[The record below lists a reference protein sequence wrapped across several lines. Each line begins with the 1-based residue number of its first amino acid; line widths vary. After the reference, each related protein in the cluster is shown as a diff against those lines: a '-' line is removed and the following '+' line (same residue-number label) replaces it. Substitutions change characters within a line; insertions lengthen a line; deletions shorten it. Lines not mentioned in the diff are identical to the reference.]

1 MSSKQEPQV
10 KPREIVF
17 EAGYERMKEIG
28 GRLDSGDV
36 TVAEMCDLYA
46 EGKGLGRALM
56 EYLDEREGE
65 LQEIDEGRNL
75 PRFKVVSTAGEA
87 NEVQDEVQAEEPRA
101 PAAPAAQ
108 DEIPF

>member
-1 MSSKQEPQV
+1 MSSTQEGQA

-28 GRLDSGDV
+28 TRLDSGDV
-36 TVAEMCDLYA
+36 PVAEMCDLYA

-75 PRFKVVSTAGEA
+75 PRFKVVATSRQAGAE
-87 NEVQDEVQAEEPRA
+87 DEPASPAA
-101 PAAPAAQ
+101 PAAPAQ

>member
-1 MSSKQEPQV
+1 MSSKQESQV

-17 EAGYERMKEIG
+17 ETGYERMKEIG

-75 PRFKVVSTAGEA
+75 PRFKVVATAG
-87 NEVQDEVQAEEPRA
+87 EVQAEEAPE

>member
-1 MSSKQEPQV
+1 MSSRQAAEQPK
-10 KPREIVF
+10 EIVF

-28 GRLDSGDV
+28 ARLDSADV

-75 PRFKVVSTAGEA
+75 PRFRVLGP
-87 NEVQDEVQAEEPRA
+87 AE
-101 PAAPAAQ
+101 PAAPPAGESGSEAQ
-108 DEIPF
+108 IPF

>member
-1 MSSKQEPQV
+1 MSSKQESQV

-46 EGKGLGRALM
+46 EGKGLGRALT

-75 PRFKVVSTAGEA
+75 PRFKVVATAGEA
-87 NEVQDEVQAEEPRA
+87 QAEEPRE

>member
-1 MSSKQEPQV
+1 MSSKQESQV

-28 GRLDSGDV
+28 SRLDSGEV

-75 PRFKVVSTAGEA
+75 PRFKVVATAG
-87 NEVQDEVQAEEPRA
+87 EVQAEGSRE

>member
-1 MSSKQEPQV
+1 MSSKQEAQA

-17 EAGYERMKEIG
+17 ETGYERMKEIG
-28 GRLDSGDV
+28 ARLDSGDV

-75 PRFKVVSTAGEA
+75 PRFKVVATSGD
-87 NEVQDEVQAEEPRA
+87 QSDD
-101 PAAPAAQ
+101 AAPDAAVQ

>member
-1 MSSKQEPQV
+1 MSSKQNPHA
-10 KPREIVF
+10 KPRAIVF

-28 GRLDSGDV
+28 ARLDSGDV

-75 PRFKVVSTAGEA
+75 PRFKVVASSGQPEEA
-87 NEVQDEVQAEEPRA
+87 A
-101 PAAPAAQ
+101 AAPDPAVQ

>member
-1 MSSKQEPQV
+1 MSSKQEQQS
-10 KPREIVF
+10 KPREIAF
-17 EAGYERMKEIG
+17 ETGYERMKEIG
-28 GRLDSGDV
+28 ARLDSGEV

-75 PRFKVVSTAGEA
+75 PRFKVVATSGQPDDAAAAG
-87 NEVQDEVQAEEPRA
+87 A
-101 PAAPAAQ
+101 PDPAVQ

>member
-1 MSSKQEPQV
+1 MTATKQPAA
-10 KPREIVF
+10 KPKEIVF
-17 EAGYERMKEIG
+17 EMGYERMKEIG
-28 GRLDSGDV
+28 ARLDSGEV

-75 PRFKVVSTAGEA
+75 PRFRVVGPSEDPP
-87 NEVQDEVQAEEPRA
+87 EA
-101 PAAPAAQ
+101 PAPKPNGTASGDQ

>member
-1 MSSKQEPQV
+1 MSSKQQPQA

-28 GRLDSGDV
+28 ARLDSGEV

-75 PRFKVVSTAGEA
+75 PRFKVVATSGAG
-87 NEVQDEVQAEEPRA
+87 QDEDLQA
-101 PAAPAAQ
+101 PATPATQ

>member
-1 MSSKQEPQV
+1 MSRTDAAAG

-28 GRLDSGDV
+28 ARLDSGDV

-46 EGKGLGRALM
+46 EGKGLGAALM
-56 EYLDEREGE
+56 QYLDEREGE

-75 PRFKVVSTAGEA
+75 PRFKVVATS
-87 NEVQDEVQAEEPRA
+87 DQAAE
-101 PAAPAAQ
+101 PAARAAPDPTVQ